1 MRLLASARAMSPASV
16 ASEERR
22 QRPWRQTG
30 QLRPSEERRVK
41 AERTE
46 RGERVERGGGDKR
59 RTWGVVNRSV
69 ETRHVRTSSDRQ
81 VSALCKGF
89 R

>member
-22 QRPWRQTG
+22 QRPWRQTA

-41 AERTE
+41 A
-46 RGERVERGGGDKR
+46 ERVERGGGDKR